1 MTYRKSSA
9 PAASRV
15 RCFLIVATTLSLGG
29 CQTVSS
35 VFDGQRGDYRNTGRL
50 PPLEVPPDLARPN
63 ADTRFNV
70 PEVGGGA
77 ASATFSEFDKQ
88 RKGKPAPGATG
99 VLPQVEKTRIE
110 RSGTERWLV
119 VPGTPEK
126 VWPLVR
132 EFWLES
138 GFLLAVET
146 PETGVLETDWSE
158 NRPRVSEGGIR
169 GLFDRLVSTVRT
181 SGTRDRFRT
190 RLERGPDG
198 STEIYVSH
206 RGLEE
211 VQVGVNSP
219 EFRWQQRPSDTDL
232 EAEMLRRIMVRFG
245 TPEGVAKDSLA
256 RSQAPAPARAQITK
270 AADGTSSLT
279 VADDFDRA
287 WRRVGLALDR
297 IGFTVE
303 DRDRS
308 KGLYFVRYADTDA
321 APQKEGYLS
330 RLAFWR
336 GDTVAPRKAEQFRIL
351 VGDVDGASTRVQVFN
366 REGAPDRSET
376 AQRILTVL
384 LEQLR

>member
-1 MTYRKSSA
+1 
-9 PAASRV
+9 
-15 RCFLIVATTLSLGG
+15 
-29 CQTVSS
+29 
-35 VFDGQRGDYRNTGRL
+35 
-50 PPLEVPPDLARPN
+50 
-63 ADTRFNV
+63 
-70 PEVGGGA
+70 
-77 ASATFSEFDKQ
+77 
-88 RKGKPAPGATG
+88 
-99 VLPQVEKTRIE
+99 
-110 RSGTERWLV
+110 
-119 VPGTPEK
+119 
-126 VWPLVR
+126 
-132 EFWLES
+132 
-138 GFLLAVET
+138 
-146 PETGVLETDWSE
+146 
-158 NRPRVSEGGIR
+158 
-169 GLFDRLVSTVRT
+169 
-181 SGTRDRFRT
+181 
-190 RLERGPDG
+190 
-198 STEIYVSH
+198 
-206 RGLEE
+206 
-211 VQVGVNSP
+211 
-219 EFRWQQRPSDTDL
+219 
-232 EAEMLRRIMVRFG
+232 MLRRIMVRFG

-351 VGDVDGASTRVQVFN
+351 VGNVDGASTRVQVFN

>member
-9 PAASRV
+9 SAASRA
-15 RCFLIVATTLSLGG
+15 RCFVMLTAAIGLGG
-29 CQTVSS
+29 CQTVSGIL
-35 VFDGQRGDYRNTGRL
+35 DGQRGDYRNAARL

-77 ASATFSEFDKQ
+77 ASTTFSEFDKQ
-88 RKGKPAPGATG
+88 RKGKPAPGAVG

-110 RSGTERWLV
+110 RSGNERWLV
-119 VPGTPEK
+119 VPGTAEK
-126 VWPLVR
+126 VWPVVR

-146 PETGVLETDWSE
+146 PEAGVLETDWSE
-158 NRPRVSEGGIR
+158 NRPRVAEGGVR
-169 GLFDRLVSTVRT
+169 GLFDRLISSARST
-181 SGTRDRFRT
+181 STRDRFRT
-190 RLERGPDG
+190 RLERAADG

-206 RGLEE
+206 RGMEE
-211 VQVGVNSP
+211 VQVGVNSS
-219 EFRWQQRPSDTDL
+219 EFKWQQRPSDVDL

-245 TPEGVAKDSLA
+245 APESVAAASVAQSKG
-256 RSQAPAPARAQITK
+256 PAPVRAQIVK
-270 AADGTSSLT
+270 AGDGTSALS
-279 VADDFDRA
+279 VSDDFDRA

-297 IGFTVE
+297 VGFTVE

-330 RLAFWR
+330 KLAFWR
-336 GDTVAPRKAEQFRIL
+336 GDAVAPRKAEQFRIL
-351 VGDVDGASTRVQVFN
+351 VGNADGGNTRVQVLN
-366 REGAPDRSET
+366 RDGAVDRSET

>member
-9 PAASRV
+9 SAVSRA
-15 RCFLIVATTLSLGG
+15 RCFLILATALGLGG
-29 CQTVSS
+29 CQTVSGLLDNS
-35 VFDGQRGDYRNTGRL
+35 GGDYRKSSRL
-50 PPLEVPPDLARPN
+50 PPLEVPPDLVRPN
-63 ADTRFNV
+63 ADNRFNV
-70 PEVGGGA
+70 PEVGTSA

-88 RKGKPAPGATG
+88 RKGTPAAGSTS

-110 RSGTERWLV
+110 RSGNERWLV
-119 VPGTPEK
+119 VPYMPEK

-132 EFWLES
+132 QFWLES

-146 PETGVLETDWSE
+146 PEAGLLETDWSE
-158 NRPRVSEGGIR
+158 SRPRVSEGGVR
-169 GLFDRLVSTVRT
+169 GLFDRLISSARST
-181 SGTRDRFRT
+181 STRDRFRT
-190 RLERGPDG
+190 RLERGADG

-206 RGLEE
+206 RGMEE

-219 EFRWQQRPSDTDL
+219 EFRWQQRPSDVDL

-245 TPEGVAKDSLA
+245 TSESVAKASVA
-256 RSQAPAPARAQITK
+256 QSKGPGAARAQIVK
-270 AADGTSSLT
+270 GSDGTATLS
-279 VADDFDRA
+279 VVDDFDRA

-297 IGFTVE
+297 VGFTVE

-330 RLAFWR
+330 KLAFWR
-336 GDTVAPRKAEQFRIL
+336 GDATVPRKAEQFRIL
-351 VGDVDGASTRVQVFN
+351 VGNADGGTTSVQVLN
-366 REGAPDRSET
+366 REGAADRSET